1 MDFPTLNASLN
12 ALAGLLLVI
21 GYVAVKRR
29 RIGLH
34 KMCMV
39 AALVV
44 SGVFL
49 GSYLYYH
56 LVVQEGRATRFSER
70 APEAPLWVARVYLTV
85 LLSHTVLAAV
95 TAPLALVTA
104 WLGWR
109 DRIERHRRLARWT
122 LPIWL
127 YVSVTGVVVY
137 WMLYRLYPAP

>member
-1 MDFPTLNASLN
+1 MDFPKLNASLN
-12 ALAGLLLVI
+12 ALACLLLVV
-21 GYVAVKRR
+21 GYLAVRRR

-34 KMCMV
+34 KVCMV

-44 SGVFL
+44 SAVFL
-49 GSYLYYH
+49 GCYVYYH
-56 LVVQEGRATRFSER
+56 LVVQRGQPTYFSER
-70 APEAPLWVARVYLTV
+70 APEAPPWVARVYLAV
-85 LLSHTVLAAV
+85 LLSHIVLAVV

-104 WLGWR
+104 WLGWK
-109 DRIERHRRLARWT
+109 DRIERHRRLAWWT